1 MYTAAAINGAFAET
15 ILHGKTE
22 SQIVL
27 GLVSRI
33 IGARY
38 VGFGLKAQIHAANR
52 GRVATHASLRS
63 GTRAADRSDAGSPC
77 HQTKRILRHQLGEP
91 CKGDGAPWSLCTSLP
106 RLAVENEVAAGTL
119 STIPVSEFMIGPPN
133 QRPVDKN
140 DGSFRQILSTG
151 VLHLRAEWP
160 VTVAGGQSLCG
171 CNCCFLSAV
180 SPVIGGTVRYA
191 RNQSLSETLP
201 ASPATGQRP
210 NGSNDAE
217 TYLDWFPVAPAGA
230 APC

>member
-1 MYTAAAINGAFAET
+1 MDLVSHEAAPLGVTGAHRSDCPNVAIAYRFDAIAGGYRVMYTAAAINGAFAET

-77 HQTKRILRHQLGEP
+77 HQTKRILRHQLAEP
-91 CKGDGAPWSLCTSLP
+91 CKGDG
-106 RLAVENEVAAGTL
+106 
-119 STIPVSEFMIGPPN
+119 GP
-133 QRPVDKN
+133 
-140 DGSFRQILSTG
+140 
-151 VLHLRAEWP
+151 
-160 VTVAGGQSLCG
+160 
-171 CNCCFLSAV
+171 
-180 SPVIGGTVRYA
+180 
-191 RNQSLSETLP
+191 
-201 ASPATGQRP
+201 
-210 NGSNDAE
+210 
-217 TYLDWFPVAPAGA
+217 
-230 APC
+230 